1 MRRDLPIL
9 IGILAALAAC
19 GQSGDKEAATGKRK
33 AAASPKGSM
42 VGVTPMAERVAA
54 LGVLNKR
61 NGIAR
66 DVSLKPG
73 QSARWRDVVVRL
85 SACETSAPWE
95 EERLTGAFVQV
106 DALNRTTNAGERIF
120 SGWLFKESPSLNV
133 VEHPVYDV
141 WVKSCAMTYPEGP
154 AAPATPVSSSKRSS
168 APKSGAGASKPAGP
182 AAPPAESPP
191 SAAAN
196 VAT

>member
-1 MRRDLPIL
+1 MRRHRLLL
-9 IGILAALAAC
+9 IGVLAALAAC
-19 GQSGDKEAATGKRK
+19 GQRGDKEDAAAKRS
-33 AAASPKGSM
+33 AAASPKGSLA
-42 VGVTPMAERVAA
+42 GVTPMAERVAV

-106 DALNRTTNAGERIF
+106 DVLNRSTKAGQRIF

-168 APKSGAGASKPAGP
+168 APRSGAGAAEPAGP